1 MPTINIIF
9 YFIIFL
15 CILGLFFAIRYVV
28 KERKKGGDFF
38 DIFCGPKEYRKS
50 KKYNLITLPF
60 YFFDLLN
67 RENKNKYNYQE
78 LFKEYDLR
86 TTEHFSKAIKIF
98 PSKHLIDSTE
108 EWHKV
113 VEKQSEYSQKQDY
126 IWLKQLKEKHNL
138 SDEEW
143 ETLKAK
149 LSFDLMVNN
158 LKNKETKPMLKK
170 LK

>member
-1 MPTINIIF
+1 MLIINTIF

-38 DIFCGPKEYRKS
+38 DIFCGPEEYRKS

-67 RENKNKYNYQE
+67 RESKSKYNYQE
-78 LFKEYDLR
+78 LFKEYDLK
-86 TTEHFSKAIKIF
+86 TTEHFSNAIKFF
-98 PSKHLIDSTE
+98 PSKHLIDNTE

-113 VEKQSEYSQKQDY
+113 VEKQSEYSHKQDY
-126 IWLKQLKEKHNL
+126 IWLRQLKEKYNL

-143 ETLKAK
+143 EKLKSR
-149 LSFDLMVNN
+149 LSSDI
-158 LKNKETKPMLKK
+158 MLKG
-170 LK
+170 LKVIKEKN